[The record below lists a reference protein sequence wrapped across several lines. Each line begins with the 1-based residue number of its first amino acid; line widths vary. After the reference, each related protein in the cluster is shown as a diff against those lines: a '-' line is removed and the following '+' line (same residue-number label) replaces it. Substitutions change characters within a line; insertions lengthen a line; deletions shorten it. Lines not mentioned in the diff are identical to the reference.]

1 MTPTRLGDQPHARD
15 SESCPVCHARTF
27 APTDKKVDIVD
38 VLDRWEATTSVRF
51 PDDVRKTY
59 SRERFPEITLWSC
72 QTCGFGRFD
81 ASCAG
86 DAAFYEAI
94 SAHDYYVQD
103 KWEFEQAVEDLDRIG
118 ARRVIDV
125 GCGSGAFI
133 RQLRQSRP
141 ALEVEGYEITP
152 VLVESLRAQGVN
164 MLTGTLDEVAKA
176 TRSIPP
182 FDAVC
187 MFQVLEHAPDPVEF
201 FDTFAP
207 LVRRGGWIIVS
218 TPDEGGPI
226 SQFWNSLTELPP
238 HHVSKWTEAAF
249 RKLLDERGFRVERV
263 RHEPLADYLWDSYL
277 PPLWD
282 KGIWPSLIYDP
293 VARSRNLTELNDRV
307 RFGIN
312 CLKAAGLKRLPDVP
326 GHTIYVLAQRI

>member
-1 MTPTRLGDQPHARD
+1 MAD
-15 SESCPVCHARTF
+15 SKPCPICHAKTF
-27 APTDKKVDIVD
+27 LPTGKKADIVD
-38 VLDRWEATTSVRF
+38 VLDRWEAATSVRF
-51 PDDVRKTY
+51 PDDVRETY
-59 SRERFPEITLWSC
+59 SRERFPDITLWSC

-81 ASCAG
+81 PPCAG
-86 DAAFYEAI
+86 DAGFYEAI
-94 SAHDYYVQD
+94 SAQDYYVHD
-103 KWEFEQAVEDLDRIG
+103 KWEFELAIEDLDRVG

-133 RQLRQSRP
+133 RLLRQSRP

-152 VLVESLRAQGVN
+152 VLVESLRAQGVK
-164 MLTGTLDEVAKA
+164 MLTGTLDEV
-176 TRSIPP
+176 TRTSSSIPP

-187 MFQVLEHAPDPVEF
+187 MFQVLEHTPDPVAF

-226 SQFWNSLTELPP
+226 SEFWNALTELPP
-238 HHVSKWTEAAF
+238 HHVSKWTEAAY
-249 RKLLDERGFRVERV
+249 RTLLEERGFRVERV
-263 RHEPLADYLWDSYL
+263 RREPLADYLWDSYL

-282 KGIWPSLIYDP
+282 KGIWPSLIFDP
-293 VARSRNLTELNDRV
+293 AARSRNMTELNDRV